1 MKADLFIWRPIV
13 AKLLRYSDLEK
24 MSVGDLLDAH
34 EVLDIQEHMKEKEIY
49 RDRKSNRP
57 LDDSDVSVLPTPPA
71 RGWKYKIGHCQ
82 AIGWFVPPFL
92 CH

>member
-34 EVLDIQEHMKEKEIY
+34 EVLDIQEHMKEKELKALERRRFI
-49 RDRKSNRP
+49 KH
-57 LDDSDVSVLPTPPA
+57 
-71 RGWKYKIGHCQ
+71 G
-82 AIGWFVPPFL
+82 
-92 CH
+92 